1 MVRKNKKKLSFIKKI
16 AKFQGICGL
25 YFSEFSKLNDGFCFY
40 CNSELQLFDEIVSF
54 NRFI

>member
-1 MVRKNKKKLSFIKKI
+1 MSFIKKT

-25 YFSEFSKLNDGFCFY
+25 YFSEFSKLNDGFCFN